1 MRNHQISPDNLRWL
15 VNEENLKFTS
25 TREVKPAAGVF
36 GQPIALEALKFG
48 LECQAPGQNVYVRGI
63 SGTGRMTMIRS
74 LLDELDLKPWHQLDR
89 CYVHNFKH
97 PDQPRLITLPAGKAP
112 GFRKAMKQVSD
123 FVDYKLEEFLNAGPL
138 KVRRETIRQQT
149 QNELK
154 QITKPFEE
162 DLKKAGMAL
171 VNVQAGPSMQ
181 TIICPVVDNESILPD
196 QYALMHQEGKVS
208 DEDFALFEKRFEQY
222 SQQIQEI
229 SEQASAIYQKGLA
242 AVSRVNED
250 ELVRVLTQLT
260 RDLRKD
266 LDNEDVNQFLDEV
279 IADILEFRLMETPPR
294 QLPAASIVY
303 GVNIIVN
310 CEGESSCP
318 VVIENSPTV
327 SNLFGS
333 IEYDWADGNA
343 VSNYRSIR
351 AGSIVHA
358 DGGYLV
364 LDALDVLREPNSWRS
379 LMRALRT
386 GQVDIVPADLNYL
399 FTKHTLSPQSININ
413 LRVLLLGSHS
423 LYYQLD
429 QLDPDFADLFK
440 VLVDFDTEIER
451 SESSIEQYAGVI
463 SRLIR
468 DEGIRHFNRSAIA
481 ALAEHGARIAS
492 RKGKITA
499 RFGRIADIAR
509 EASYLAEKAGAADV
523 DRSQIEETVKRTK
536 HRASLPSRRFQ
547 ELIDDNTIW
556 VPVSGQRAGQINGLA
571 VIQAGN
577 LIYGFPSRITATI
590 GAGTAGVINI
600 EDRAAMSGSIHT
612 KGFQIL
618 GGLIRHLLQTDHPL
632 AFSASVTFEQSYGG
646 IDGDSASGAE
656 ICCLLSALTG
666 VPLKQSIAMTG
677 AIDQHGRV
685 QAVGGVNEKIE
696 GFFDT
701 CNANGLTGEQGV
713 IIPTSNAGDL
723 MLRQDVV
730 LACKEDRFSIYSV
743 ERIEDALQILTGI
756 PTGEQ
761 DENGDY
767 PEASLLALAKSRA
780 LDFWKKNLVSP
791 ASMESGVDTR
801 PNQEGNPE
809 LLQSE
814 NNAGKS

>member
-1 MRNHQISPDNLRWL
+1 VKRNHQISPDKLRWQ

-25 TREVKPAAGVF
+25 TREVKPAAGVV

-63 SGTGRMTMIRS
+63 TGTGRMTMIHS
-74 LLDELDLKPWHQLDR
+74 LLDELDLRPWHQLDR

-97 PDQPRLITLPAGKAP
+97 PDQPRLITLPAGEAVS
-112 GFRKAMKQVSD
+112 FRQAMKQLSD
-123 FVDYKLEEFLNAGPL
+123 FIDYKLEGFLSAAPL
-138 KVRRETIRQQT
+138 KARREAIRQQA
-149 QNELK
+149 QNKLK

-171 VNVQAGPSMQ
+171 VNVQSGPAMQ
-181 TIICPVVDNESILPD
+181 TVICPVVDNESIMPD

-208 DEDFALFEKRFEQY
+208 DEDFAVFEKRFEEY

-242 AVSRVNED
+242 STGRVNED
-250 ELVRVLTQLT
+250 ELVRVLIHLT
-260 RDLRKD
+260 RNLRTDLND
-266 LDNEDVNQFLDEV
+266 DNVNQYLDEV
-279 IADILEFRLMETPPR
+279 IADILEYRLKETPPR
-294 QLPAASIVY
+294 QLPPASVVY
-303 GVNIIVN
+303 GVNVIGS
-310 CEGESSCP
+310 CEGESPCP

-333 IEYDWADGNA
+333 IEYDWVNGNA
-343 VSNYRSIR
+343 VSDYRGIR

-364 LDALDVLREPNSWRS
+364 LDALDVLREPDSWRS

-386 GQVDIVPADLNYL
+386 EQVDIVPADSIFPFNKHSLN
-399 FTKHTLSPQSININ
+399 PQSIGIN
-413 LRVLLLGSHS
+413 LRVILLGSHS

-429 QLDPDFADLFK
+429 QLDTDFSDLFK

-451 SESSIEQYAGVI
+451 NDRSVEQYAGVI
-463 SRLIR
+463 ARLVR
-468 DEGIRHFNRSAIA
+468 DEGLRHFERSAIA

-509 EASYLAEKAGAADV
+509 EASYLAEKAGSTDV
-523 DRSQIEETVKRTK
+523 DRSHIEETVTRTK
-536 HRASLPSRRFQ
+536 NRASLPSRRFQ
-547 ELIDDNTIW
+547 ELIDDDTIW
-556 VPVSGQRAGQINGLA
+556 VPVSGQRVGQINGLA

-577 LIYGFPSRITATI
+577 LMYGFPARITATI

-618 GGLIRHLLQTDHPL
+618 SGLIRHLLQTDHPL

-666 VPLKQSIAMTG
+666 IPLNQSIAMTG

-685 QAVGGVNEKIE
+685 QAIGGVNEKIE

-701 CNANGLTGEQGV
+701 CYANGLTGDQGV
-713 IIPTSNAGDL
+713 IIPASNAGDL

-730 LACKEDRFSIYSV
+730 LACSEDRFQVYSV

-756 PTGEQ
+756 PTGKL
-761 DENGDY
+761 DENGVY
-767 PEASLLALAKSRA
+767 PDGSLLALAKRRA
-780 LDFWKKNLVSP
+780 LDFWKKTLVSP
-791 ASMESGVDTR
+791 ASMEG
-801 PNQEGNPE
+801 QEG
-809 LLQSE
+809 S
-814 NNAGKS
+814 

>member
-1 MRNHQISPDNLRWL
+1 MKRNHQISPDMLRWQ

-25 TREVKPAAGVF
+25 TREVKPVAGIV
-36 GQPIALEALKFG
+36 GQPVALEALKFG

-63 SGTGRMTMIRS
+63 TGTGRMTMIRS
-74 LLDELDLKPWHQLDR
+74 LLDELDLRPWHQLDR

-97 PDQPRLITLPAGKAP
+97 PDQPRLITLPRGEVL
-112 GFRKAMKQVSD
+112 GFRQSMERISD
-123 FVDYKLEEFLNAGPL
+123 FIDYKLKEFLNTAPL
-138 KVRRETIRQQT
+138 KARREAVRQKT
-149 QNELK
+149 QNK
-154 QITKPFEE
+154 INKITKPFEQ
-162 DLKKAGMAL
+162 DLKKASMAL
-171 VNVQAGPSMQ
+171 VNMQAGPSMQ
-181 TIICPVVDNESILPD
+181 TVICPVVDNESIMPD

-208 DEDFALFEKRFEQY
+208 DEDFAIFEKRFEEY
-222 SQQIQEI
+222 NQQIQEI
-229 SEQASAIYQKGLA
+229 SEQVSALYQKGLSTA
-242 AVSRVNED
+242 GKVNED
-250 ELVRVLTQLT
+250 ELVRVLIQLT
-260 RDLRKD
+260 KDLRTALND
-266 LDNEDVNQFLDEV
+266 DNVNQFLDEV
-279 IADILEFRLMETPPR
+279 IADILEYRLTEKQPG
-294 QLPAASIVY
+294 QLPAASVVY
-303 GVNIIVN
+303 GVNVITS
-310 CEGESSCP
+310 CDDESPCP
-318 VVIENSPTV
+318 VVIENLPTV

-333 IEYDWADGNA
+333 IESHWVNGNA
-343 VSNYRSIR
+343 MSDYRSIR

-364 LDALDVLREPNSWRS
+364 LDALDVLREPDSWRS

-386 GQVDIVPADLNYL
+386 EQVDIVPADSSFPFNKQSLN
-399 FTKHTLSPQSININ
+399 PQPIGIN
-413 LRVLLLGSHS
+413 LRVILLGSHS

-429 QLDPDFADLFK
+429 QLDPDFSDLFK

-451 SESSIEQYAGVI
+451 NERSIEQYAGVI
-463 SRLIR
+463 ARLVR
-468 DEGIRHFNRSAIA
+468 DEGLRHFERGAIG

-509 EASYLAEKAGAADV
+509 EASYLAEKADSTDV
-523 DRSQIEETVKRTK
+523 NRSHIEETVKRTK
-536 HRASLPSRRFQ
+536 YRASLPSRRFQ
-547 ELIDDNTIW
+547 ELIDNKTIW
-556 VPVSGQRAGQINGLA
+556 VPVDGQRAGQINGLA

-577 LIYGFPSRITATI
+577 LMYGFPARITATI

-600 EDRAAMSGSIHT
+600 EDRAAMSGAIHT

-618 GGLIRHLLQTDHPL
+618 GGLIRHLLRTDHPL

-656 ICCLLSALTG
+656 ICCLLSALTS

-685 QAVGGVNEKIE
+685 QAIGGVNEKIE

-701 CNANGLTGEQGV
+701 CNATGLTGDQGV

-730 LACKEDRFSIYSV
+730 LACSEDRFHIYSV
-743 ERIEDALQILTGI
+743 ERIEDALQLLTGI
-756 PTGEQ
+756 PTGEL

-767 PEASLLALAKSRA
+767 PEASLLALAKRRA
-780 LDFWKKNLVSP
+780 LEFWRKTLVSP
-791 ASMESGVDTR
+791 ASL
-801 PNQEGNPE
+801 EG
-809 LLQSE
+809 
-814 NNAGKS
+814 G

>member
-1 MRNHQISPDNLRWL
+1 MKRNHQISPDMLRWQ

-25 TREVKPAAGVF
+25 TREVKPAAGIV
-36 GQPIALEALKFG
+36 GQPVALEALKFG

-63 SGTGRMTMIRS
+63 TGTGRMTMIRS
-74 LLDELDLKPWHQLDR
+74 LLDELDLLPWHQLDR

-97 PDQPRLITLPAGKAP
+97 PDQPRLITLPAGEALS
-112 GFRKAMKQVSD
+112 FRQSMNQLSD
-123 FVDYKLEEFLNAGPL
+123 FIDYKLNEFLNTAPL
-138 KVRRETIRQQT
+138 KARREAVRQQT
-149 QNELK
+149 QNK
-154 QITKPFEE
+154 INKITKPFEE

-171 VNVQAGPSMQ
+171 VSAQAGPSMQ
-181 TIICPVVDNESILPD
+181 TVICPVVDNESILPD

-208 DEDFALFEKRFEQY
+208 DEDFAVFEQHFEEY

-229 SEQASAIYQKGLA
+229 SEQVSAFYQKGLSTA
-242 AVSRVNED
+242 GKVNED
-250 ELVRVLTQLT
+250 ELVLVLINLT
-260 RDLRKD
+260 KNLRTVLND
-266 LDNEDVNQFLDEV
+266 DNVNQFLDEV
-279 IADILEFRLMETPPR
+279 IADILEYRLAETPPG

-303 GVNIIVN
+303 GVNIIASHK
-310 CEGESSCP
+310 GESPCP
-318 VVIENSPTV
+318 VVIENLPTV
-327 SNLFGS
+327 GNLFGS
-333 IEYDWADGNA
+333 IESHWVDGNA
-343 VSNYRSIR
+343 MSDYRGIR

-364 LDALDVLREPNSWRS
+364 LDALDVMREPDSWRS

-386 GQVDIVPADLNYL
+386 EQVDIVPADSNFPFHKQSLN
-399 FTKHTLSPQSININ
+399 PQSIGIN
-413 LRVLLLGSHS
+413 LRVILLGSHS

-429 QLDPDFADLFK
+429 QMDPDFSDLFK

-451 SESSIEQYAGVI
+451 SERSVEQYAGVI
-463 SRLIR
+463 ARLVR
-468 DEGIRHFNRSAIA
+468 DEGLRHFERSAIA

-509 EASYLAEKAGAADV
+509 EASYLAKKADSTDV
-523 DRSQIEETVKRTK
+523 DRSHIEDTVKRTK
-536 HRASLPSRRFQ
+536 YRASLPSRRFQ
-547 ELIDDNTIW
+547 ELIDNNTIW

-571 VIQAGN
+571 VIHTGN
-577 LIYGFPSRITATI
+577 LMYGFPARITATI

-600 EDRAAMSGSIHT
+600 EDRAAMSGAIHT
-612 KGFQIL
+612 KGFHIL
-618 GGLIRHLLQTDHPL
+618 EGLIRHLLRTDHPL

-656 ICCLLSALTG
+656 ICCLLSALTD
-666 VPLKQSIAMTG
+666 VPLKQFIAMTG

-685 QAVGGVNEKIE
+685 QAIGGVNEKIE

-701 CNANGLTGEQGV
+701 CNATGLTGDQGV
-713 IIPTSNAGDL
+713 IIPASNAGDL

-730 LACKEDRFSIYSV
+730 LACVEDRFHIYSV

-756 PTGEQ
+756 PTGEL

-767 PEASLLALAKSRA
+767 PEASLLALAKRRA
-780 LDFWKKNLVSP
+780 LEFWKKTLVSP
-791 ASMESGVDTR
+791 ASMEG
-801 PNQEGNPE
+801 QEG
-809 LLQSE
+809 S
-814 NNAGKS
+814 